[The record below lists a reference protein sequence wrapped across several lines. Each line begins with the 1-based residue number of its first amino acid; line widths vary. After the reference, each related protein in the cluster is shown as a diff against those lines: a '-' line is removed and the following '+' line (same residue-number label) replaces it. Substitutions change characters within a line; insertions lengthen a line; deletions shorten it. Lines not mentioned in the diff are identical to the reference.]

1 MKQTMMI
8 AAIGFC
14 SFAYAGSVELPR
26 TPKPKFIDME
36 ADANVAVRAFAEA
49 DKCVTMTMEC
59 DTAKDNAMRVFVGID
74 KGKDGGLSLEET
86 AFVAGW
92 DAGEW
97 VFEAYALGEDV
108 KCKPCGENKR
118 RKLTLTWTLDADG
131 KVASLVAKEGDAVL
145 SDALAAKLKSVFDK
159 RWNCVRI
166 VRNGVTEPNEKISLE
181 AR

>member
-1 MKQTMMI
+1 MKLTMMI
-8 AAIGFC
+8 AAL
-14 SFAYAGSVELPR
+14 FAHFLAFAATVELPR

-36 ADANVAVRAFAEA
+36 ADANVAVSAFADVREGM
-49 DKCVTMTMEC
+49 TLTMEC
-59 DTAKDNAMRVFVGID
+59 DTARDNAMRVFVGID
-74 KGKDGGLSLEET
+74 KGKDGGLSLNET

-97 VFEAYALGEDV
+97 VFEAYALGEEV

-145 SDALAAKLKSVFDK
+145 SDALATKLKSVFDK

-166 VRNGVTEPNEKISLE
+166 VRNGITEPNEKIMVE
-181 AR
+181 VR